1 MGDAL
6 TDFRLAEARSSR
18 ERLEKDAHGAAD
30 EHARIRRHLDA
41 VRVAE
46 ASAAAAARGARDRFE
61 DALEDLGTRL
71 AIARHRLAAELTDD
85 PRLFERAVEAE
96 LHDWD
101 MYFERLQ
108 RRATAKEASAGGE
121 SQLAIAELRSRHD
134 EVARR
139 LREMRTVPDETM
151 RERREEAEAALDELE
166 RAADAPTAATGKES

>member
-6 TDFRLAEARSSR
+6 TDFRLAAARSSR
-18 ERLEKDAHGAAD
+18 EQLEKDAHGAAD

-41 VRVAE
+41 VGVAE
-46 ASAAAAARGARDRFE
+46 ASAASAARGARDRFE

-71 AIARHRLAAELTDD
+71 AIAWHRLAAGLTDD

-101 MYFERLQ
+101 IYLERLQ
-108 RRATAKEASAGGE
+108 RRAIAKEGGAGE
-121 SQLAIAELRSRHD
+121 QSRLAIAELRSRRD

-139 LREMRTVPDETM
+139 LREMRAVPDATW
-151 RERREEAEAALDELE
+151 RERKEKAEAALDELE
-166 RAADAPTAATGKES
+166 RAADAPARVFSR